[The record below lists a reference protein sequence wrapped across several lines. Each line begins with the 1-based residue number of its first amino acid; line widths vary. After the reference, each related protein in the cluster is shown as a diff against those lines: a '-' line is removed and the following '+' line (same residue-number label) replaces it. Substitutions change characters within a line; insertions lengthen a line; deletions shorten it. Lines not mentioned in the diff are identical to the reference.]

1 MLGRKSINREIK
13 VRAGSSS
20 VRAGRLR
27 KMLLGIVKRRLGIA
41 QEWEKEARQS
51 AGPLDIAKRSLSLGL
66 ALALAAS
73 LLVGIGVP
81 SASAQTG
88 SAPSVRI
95 WVRKLASSNVEFGLS
110 VTFSG
115 TTRNVNLSNRYFLY
129 ESNEVGTWYNS
140 EWQVVGSSRVGVTG
154 PGSINTV
161 ARVRVRKLVSGNLEF
176 GLGLRGLGAVG
187 KDDRQVYVPR
197 ARYLLYRTAGVNVLR
212 YSSDFDVS
220 SRAEPCLNGTVFDNP
235 QDKLKLAD
243 DCQTLLD
250 SKDILAGTSDHLS
263 SWTTSSALGSWAG
276 IGRSGFIS
284 SGVNVLNLNSN
295 QTGGRKLPGSIP
307 SYLGDLSELVT
318 LELSNNALTGS
329 IPPELGDLSKLEDFF
344 LDGNSLT
351 GSIPSELGDLSE
363 LINLYL
369 YGNSLTGSI
378 PSELG
383 NLNKLVHAYFDDNE
397 LDGSIPS
404 ELGNIEGTRNGA
416 EGFTTLDLS
425 DNNLSGSIPG
435 SLGKLTELTGLYLY
449 GNNLSGTIPS
459 ELGDL
464 ATNGLIDEFQLY
476 EDDTP
481 ESDDNPGL
489 SGCVPVS
496 FNSGGRTGL
505 RPEVVRGS
513 LPWCSS

>member
-20 VRAGRLR
+20 VRAERLR
-27 KMLLGIVKRRLGIA
+27 KRPLGT
-41 QEWEKEARQS
+41 
-51 AGPLDIAKRSLSLGL
+51 AKRPLGLGL
-66 ALALAAS
+66 ALALVAS
-73 LLVGIGVP
+73 LLVGIGVS

-88 SAPSVRI
+88 SDPSVRI

-110 VTFSG
+110 VTSSG
-115 TTRNVNLSNRYFLY
+115 TTRNVSLDNRYFLY

-140 EWQVVGSSRVGVTG
+140 EWKVVGSSRVGVTG

-161 ARVRVRKLVSGNLEF
+161 ARVRVRKLASGNLEF

-187 KDDRQVYVPR
+187 KDDRHVYVPR

-220 SRAEPCLNGTVFDNP
+220 SRAEPCLNGRVFDNP

-250 SKDILAGTSDHLS
+250 SKGILQGNTDILDTWSTNAALS
-263 SWTTSSALGSWAG
+263 SWAG
-276 IGRSGFIS
+276 IGISGFTS
-284 SGVNVLNLNSN
+284 SGVSVLNLNSN
-295 QTGGRKLPGSIP
+295 QIGFAKLPGSIP
-307 SYLGDLSELVT
+307 SHLGDLRELVT
-318 LELSNNALTGS
+318 LELSNNTLTGS
-329 IPPELGDLSKLEDFF
+329 IPQELGDLSKLEDLL
-344 LDGNSLT
+344 LDRNGLT
-351 GSIPSELGDLSE
+351 GSIPSELGELSE
-363 LINLYL
+363 LIYL
-369 YGNSLTGSI
+369 DLSRNDLTGSI
-378 PSELG
+378 PPQLG
-383 NLNKLVHAYFDDNE
+383 KLNKLVHAYFDDNN
-397 LDGSIPS
+397 LDGSIPP

-449 GNNLSGTIPS
+449 GNNLSDSIPS

-489 SGCVPVS
+489 NGCVPAS
-496 FNSGGRTGL
+496 FNNVIRRTGSS
-505 RPEVVRGS
+505 PSVVSRGS